1 MTGADLRRE
10 RREAGLTQDRFAVL
24 LGLSLRQLR
33 RLEAKRDVPLRTPM
47 MHAVRA
53 VLTNAERGPSL
64 EAGR

>member
-33 RLEAKRDVPLRTPM
+33 RIEAKRDVPLRPVM
-47 MHAVRA
+47 LHAVKS
-53 VLTNAERGPSL
+53 VLASAERGPSL
-64 EAGR
+64 EACR